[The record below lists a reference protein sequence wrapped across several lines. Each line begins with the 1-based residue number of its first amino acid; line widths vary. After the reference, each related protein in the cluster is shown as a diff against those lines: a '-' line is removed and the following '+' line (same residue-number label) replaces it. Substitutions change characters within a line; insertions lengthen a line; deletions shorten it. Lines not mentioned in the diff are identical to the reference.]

1 MQTENNFHLNQKLE
15 ILLKYIFSVL
25 TFMEQAGSDPD
36 QNLLYSFLSDSKLE
50 GGILPKCYYCV
61 EHRS

>member
-36 QNLLYSFLSDSKLE
+36 QNLLHSFLSDSKLE
-50 GGILPKCYYCV
+50 GSV
-61 EHRS
+61 QS